1 MALARA
7 EAAFCGRLIGPY
19 QRDGVSWMLQR
30 EMGEERPRGGF
41 LCDEMGLGKTVE
53 VIATMLGNRHARTLI
68 IAPKSVIR
76 QWSEEIRRFSDFSV
90 HVWDGANRTTS
101 TETLRRFEVVITS
114 YGLLTPRDGVKTST
128 PLHNISWD
136 RIVLDEGHEVRNP
149 KSKTHINVR
158 SLAARIRWIV
168 TGTPVFNSI
177 RDFIALCNIMG
188 IEKRMV
194 QGFTSQIRDKLVL
207 RRTKED
213 VSEFNPRLALPTC
226 DFANLE
232 LDMNPEEK
240 QIYREAYEG
249 GQETI
254 ARIMKSDN
262 PGRHAMIFIECL
274 LRARQAM
281 IWPQLYLDGI
291 AMKDEVDPEIFTGR
305 SKKMD
310 TLIELIQS
318 HPTEKSLVFC
328 QFKGE
333 MDTIQERLVQNN
345 IECYRIDGQVEQD
358 ARQSRIEAFRASESG
373 CVFIIQIK
381 AGGVGLNLQEATRV
395 YITAPSWNPATELQ
409 AIARAHRTGQTQKVV
424 IRKLVYTGD
433 IGLPSI
439 EESMME
445 LQGHKS
451 AICAE
456 VLNDPRL
463 ANQIP
468 AASKGQMTIQAIRKI
483 FSG

>member
-7 EAAFCGRLIGPY
+7 ESALNGRLIGPY
-19 QRDGVSWMLQR
+19 QRDGVAWMLNR
-30 EMGEERPRGGF
+30 EIAEERPRGGF

-53 VIATMLGNRHARTLI
+53 MIATMLGNRHARTLI

-76 QWSEEIRRFSDFSV
+76 QWRAEIDRFADFSV
-90 HVWDGANRTTS
+90 HVWDGMNRTQNP
-101 TETLRRFEVVITS
+101 EVLRHYEVVITS
-114 YGLLTPRDGVKTST
+114 YGLLVPRTGTTT

-136 RIVLDEGHEVRNP
+136 RIVLDEGHEIRNP
-149 KSKTHINVR
+149 KSKTWRSVR
-158 SLAARIRWIV
+158 ALAARIRWIV
-168 TGTPVFNSI
+168 TGTPVFNSV
-177 RDFIALCNIMG
+177 RDFVALCG
-188 IEKRMV
+188 ILGLDKAVV
-194 QGFTSQIRDKLVL
+194 QGFTTQIREKLVL

-213 VSEFNPRLALPTC
+213 VCQFNPRLALPNC
-226 DFANLE
+226 DFENLE

-249 GQETI
+249 SQETI
-254 ARIMKSDN
+254 RRIMKSDN
-262 PGRHAMIFIECL
+262 PGRHAMIFLECL

-281 IWPQLYLDGI
+281 IWPQLYLDGV
-291 AMKDEVDPEIFTGR
+291 ALKEEVDPEVFSGR

-310 TLIELIQS
+310 TLVELISS

-333 MDTIQERLVQNN
+333 MDTIQQLLIDKG
-345 IECYRIDGQVEQD
+345 IECFRIDGQVEQD
-358 ARQSRIEAFRASESG
+358 QRQARIDAFRESTSG

-424 IRKLVYTGD
+424 IRKLIYSGED
-433 IGLPSI
+433 GLPSI

-463 ANQIP
+463 VNQIP
-468 AASKGQMTIQAIRKI
+468 SAKKGRITIQDIRKL

>member
-7 EAAFCGRLIGPY
+7 ESALHGRLIGPY
-19 QRDGVSWMLQR
+19 QRDGVAWMLAR
-30 EMGEERPRGGF
+30 EMSEERPRGGF

-53 VIATMLGNRHARTLI
+53 VIATMLGNLHARTLI
-68 IAPKSVIR
+68 VAPKSVIR
-76 QWSEEIRRFSDFSV
+76 QWRSEIDRFSNLSV
-90 HVWDGANRTTS
+90 HIWDSASRTQS
-101 TETLRRFEVVITS
+101 AEVLRRYDVIITS
-114 YGLLTPRDGVKTST
+114 YSLLVSRTASHT

-136 RIVLDEGHEVRNP
+136 RIVLDEGHEIRNP
-149 KSKTHINVR
+149 KSKTHLAVR
-158 SLAARIRWIV
+158 ALAARIRWIV

-177 RDFIALCNIMG
+177 RDFIALCG
-188 IEKRMV
+188 ILGLDKAVV
-194 QGFTSQIRDKLVL
+194 QGFTGMIREKLVL

-213 VSEFNPRLALPTC
+213 VCQFNPRLALPNC
-226 DFANLE
+226 DFENVE

-240 QIYREAYEG
+240 RVYREAYEG

-254 ARIMKSDN
+254 KRIMQSDN
-262 PGRHAMIFIECL
+262 PGRHAMIFLECL

-281 IWPQLYLDGI
+281 IWPQMYLDGI
-291 AMKDEVDPEIFTGR
+291 ALKEEVDPEIFTGR

-310 TLIELIQS
+310 TLIEFISS

-333 MDTIQERLVQNN
+333 MDTIQQMLTDKQ
-345 IECYRIDGQVEQD
+345 IECFRIDGQVEQD
-358 ARQSRIEAFRASESG
+358 QRQARIDAFRASSNG

-424 IRKLVYTGD
+424 IRKLMYSGED
-433 IGLPSI
+433 GLPSI
-439 EESMME
+439 EESMMD

-463 ANQIP
+463 VNQIP
-468 AASKGQMTIQAIRKI
+468 STKKSRITIQDIRKL

>member
-7 EAAFCGRLIGPY
+7 ESLLRGRLIGPY
-19 QRDGVSWMLQR
+19 QRDGVSWMLNR
-30 EMGEERPRGGF
+30 ETSEERPRGGF

-53 VIATMLGNRHARTLI
+53 VIATMLGNKHARTLI
-68 IAPKSVIR
+68 VAPKSVIR
-76 QWSEEIRRFSDFSV
+76 QWRSEIERFSDLSV
-90 HVWDGANRTTS
+90 HVWDGMGRTQS
-101 TETLRRFEVVITS
+101 SEVLRRYEVVITS
-114 YGLLTPRDGVKTST
+114 YGLLVPRNAGTT

-136 RIVLDEGHEVRNP
+136 RIVLDEGHEIRNP
-149 KSKTHINVR
+149 KSKTWKSVR
-158 SLAARIRWIV
+158 QLAARIRWIV
-168 TGTPVFNSI
+168 TGTPVFNSVK
-177 RDFIALCNIMG
+177 DFIALCG
-188 IEKRMV
+188 ILGLEKSVV
-194 QGFTSQIRDKLVL
+194 QGFTHQIREKLVL

-213 VSEFNPRLALPTC
+213 VCQFNPRLALPNC
-226 DFANLE
+226 DFQNLE

-254 ARIMKSDN
+254 KRIMKSDN
-262 PGRHAMIFIECL
+262 PGRHAMIFLECL

-291 AMKDEVDPEIFTGR
+291 AMKDEVDPEVFSGR

-310 TLIELIQS
+310 TLLELISS
-318 HPTEKSLVFC
+318 HPDEKALVFC

-333 MDTIQERLVQNN
+333 MDTIQQMLIDKE
-345 IECYRIDGQVEQD
+345 IECFRIDGQVEQED
-358 ARQSRIEAFRASESG
+358 RQARISAFQTSTKGS
-373 CVFIIQIK
+373 VFIIQIK

-409 AIARAHRTGQTQKVV
+409 AIARAHRTGQTKKVV
-424 IRKLVYTGD
+424 IRKLMYSGED
-433 IGLPSI
+433 GLPSI

-463 ANQIP
+463 VNQIP
-468 AASKGQMTIQAIRKI
+468 SAKKSRITIQDIRKL